1 MLYANDVNLVRDA
14 IMIIDDN
21 RATVFC
27 RDIPE
32 VTFSVCLKKDG
43 N

>member
-14 IMIIDDN
+14 IMIN
-21 RATVFC
+21 RATVFY

>member
-14 IMIIDDN
+14 IMIN